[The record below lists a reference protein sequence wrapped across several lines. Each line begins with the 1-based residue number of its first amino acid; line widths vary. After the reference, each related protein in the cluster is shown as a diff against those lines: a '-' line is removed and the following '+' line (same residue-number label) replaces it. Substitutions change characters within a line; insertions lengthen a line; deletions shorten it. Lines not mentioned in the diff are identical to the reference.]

1 MAGGTLEIIINP
13 EDWRALQR
21 LLTPPEHLY
30 AEPGRNGMSEL
41 ATKGGLAAQRG
52 APADAA
58 YPHRWQGRKGAPLVR
73 CLEVDDRLAVTKD
86 WPKG

>member
-30 AEPGRNGMSEL
+30 AEPWRNGMSEL

-52 APADAA
+52 APAETGKLQGSIRAMVPQRRVAA
-58 YPHRWQGRKGAPLVR
+58 SVVTRVSERAQGYP
-73 CLEVDDRLAVTKD
+73 
-86 WPKG
+86 